1 MSSFK
6 EQMACRQI
14 FHIFSG
20 RFSLCQVVHVYAFSV
35 FGALIVMRWHGML
48 LSLLE
53 KFKCGFEMAELLLI
67 LSFAFAPPNLTN
79 LKNCHFSIS
88 ILQERKLVSEFDPSA
103 PATLETFSNSSNF
116 TIENCFRGQK
126 WKVRN
131 AKNVVHERSKEEKF
145 FQLRRVQ
152 K

>member
-20 RFSLCQVVHVYAFSV
+20 RLVSLPSCSCLCLFCVWSPY
-35 FGALIVMRWHGML
+35 RD
-48 LSLLE
+48 
-53 KFKCGFEMAELLLI
+53 EMAWNVALCWKSLNVDLKWLNCF
-67 LSFAFAPPNLTN
+67 LSSLRSAPPNLTN

-88 ILQERKLVSEFDPSA
+88 ILQKRKCEFDPSA

-116 TIENCFRGQK
+116 TIESCFRGQK
-126 WKVRN
+126 WKVKN
-131 AKNVVHERSKEEKF
+131 AKNVVRERSKEEKF